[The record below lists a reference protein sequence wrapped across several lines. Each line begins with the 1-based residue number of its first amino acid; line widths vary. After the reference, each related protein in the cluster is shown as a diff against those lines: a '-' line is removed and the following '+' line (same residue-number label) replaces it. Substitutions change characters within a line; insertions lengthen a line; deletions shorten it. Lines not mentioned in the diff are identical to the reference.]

1 MLKYE
6 IIDNN
11 KDDWVVFVH
20 GIGGSTKTWKKQ
32 IADFSEKFNLLLLD
46 LPGHGDNSDNII
58 NRVDLSKLYK
68 GIKDTLDFLK
78 IKAAHFVGLSLG
90 TLVIAEFAV
99 EYPEYVIDMVLG
111 GAVLEVSGIYRE
123 CVMAANILKNY
134 IPYEWL
140 YKFFTWFLMPKEH
153 HKKSRTIFLRELV
166 KLHKE
171 TMLAWI
177 EYLQRALKTKDT
189 INKLDSLGKKVLL
202 ISGNEDHCFL
212 KGATK
217 MFNKLHNVN
226 MVIIEH
232 CGHVCSI
239 ESYREFNKYCINYFA
254 A

>member
-1 MLKYE
+1 MLTYE

-11 KDDWVVFVH
+11 KSDWIVFIH

-32 IADFSEKFNLLLLD
+32 VADFSEKFNLLLLD
-46 LPGHGDNSDNII
+46 LPGHGNNADNII
-58 NRVDLSKLYK
+58 QKVDLDKLYK

-90 TLVIAEFAV
+90 TLVIAEFAI
-99 EYPEYVIDMVLG
+99 EYPEYVIDMILG

-123 CVMAANILKNY
+123 CVMAANILKNC

-153 HKKSRTIFLRELV
+153 HKKSRMIFLRELV
-166 KLHKE
+166 KLHKD

-177 EYLQRALKTKDT
+177 EYLQRALRTKET
-189 INKLDSLGKKVLL
+189 IRKLDKLGKKVLI

-212 KGATK
+212 RGARK
-217 MFNKLHNVN
+217 IFRKLHNVK
-226 MVIIEH
+226 MIVIEH

-239 ESYREFNKYCINYFA
+239 EKYEEFNRYCLEYLA